1 MYAIHIG
8 LRLALWIRV
17 ELHKNKITFRLAK
30 VSGERPV
37 ITRQILNV
45 EMIHI
50 AHAYVVIL

>member
-8 LRLALWIRV
+8 LKLVLRIRV

-30 VSGERPV
+30 FSGERPV
-37 ITRQILNV
+37 MTRQILNV
-45 EMIHI
+45 VMIYI